1 MDDLSVN
8 SISNTVSAVVIGAT
22 IIVSAAWI
30 ITSIMKSIKE
40 RANTRTRAEIYNK
53 LIDKF
58 GSAPELVEFLRSDAG
73 LRFIEEQTIE
83 PSQPL
88 MKIMSSV
95 RLGVTLALIGGG
107 TLVVANLWDRTFGED
122 LYNMIA
128 LAGTVALTAG
138 AGFII
143 SAAISYKLCQL
154 WGLMPSIKQEKT
166 NEG

>member
-8 SISNTVSAVVIGAT
+8 SISNTVAAVVIGPT

-30 ITSIMKSIKE
+30 IASIIRSIKE

-73 LRFIEEQTIE
+73 LRFIEEQALE

-88 MKIMSSV
+88 MKIISSV
-95 RLGVTLALIGGG
+95 RLGVSLGLVGGG
-107 TLVVANLWDRTFGED
+107 ILVVANLWDRTLGED
-122 LYNMIA
+122 LYNMSAI
-128 LAGTVALTAG
+128 AGTVALTAG

-143 SAAISYKLCQL
+143 AAMISYKLCKM
-154 WGLMPSIKQEKT
+154 WGFMPDIKKA
-166 NEG
+166 NER